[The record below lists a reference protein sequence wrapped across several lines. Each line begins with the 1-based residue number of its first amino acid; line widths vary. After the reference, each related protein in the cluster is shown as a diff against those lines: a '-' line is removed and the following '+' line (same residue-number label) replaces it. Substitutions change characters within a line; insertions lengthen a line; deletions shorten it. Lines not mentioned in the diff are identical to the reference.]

1 MVSTLE
7 SEQIIVS
14 VNCSICQGKATYLS
28 VSLQF
33 GWSKFLKSEKM
44 SNEVSPESPP
54 AYDSIQ
60 KDGSGIPIAGGAVP
74 QTQQQQ
80 EYAEYCAQQNTQQPV
95 VVNQLPEGA
104 VIVEQQPQVV
114 VMQQVGPNYC
124 HFCKQHVSTQQEEYI
139 TYQ

>member
-1 MVSTLE
+1 
-7 SEQIIVS
+7 
-14 VNCSICQGKATYLS
+14 
-28 VSLQF
+28 
-33 GWSKFLKSEKM
+33 M

-54 AYDSIQ
+54 AYDSIP
-60 KDGSGIPIAGGAVP
+60 KDGSGIPIAGEVVP

-124 HFCKQHVSTQQEEYI
+124 HFCKQHVSTRQTIKIANINNYHALEEAFWLSLSSVL
-139 TYQ
+139 QK

>member
-1 MVSTLE
+1 
-7 SEQIIVS
+7 
-14 VNCSICQGKATYLS
+14 
-28 VSLQF
+28 
-33 GWSKFLKSEKM
+33 M

-54 AYDSIQ
+54 AYDSIL
-60 KDGSGIPIAGGAVP
+60 KDGSGIPIAGEAVP

-124 HFCKQHVSTQQEEYI
+124 HFCKQHVTFYYRSGWTPGAICCCIFFPLIGWAFLACSVSNNSGLHCPRCHLRQV
-139 TYQ
+139 